1 MKLSSRLNILVILCV
16 TLTLVLA
23 LSLLQQRHFSQQT
36 FQQMHKLVELQLHLD
51 LLRSNLWLLQQYR
64 DTQAVENTQR
74 DLLRLNALLTTTQV
88 DDKQQQQLLANLKRQ
103 SNNISTLLEHSL
115 PKLSLIADD
124 QLVSSMLL
132 SRYNMSIQSMS
143 EDLFRFQHHTMDRAR
158 VLQLSHLYLNGALLL
173 AIALLVTGFTLHT
186 LRRFRR
192 HLGSL
197 KRGIR
202 DLAKGDLHSRIRLE
216 QQDELSE
223 LAHEFNNMK
232 QALMEATKRKDQLQQ
247 EVEEQTQQLQ
257 LQQDRLRYLADHDDL
272 TGALN
277 RGAATTELEH
287 AIVRCQRQQ
296 LKAALL
302 FIDLD
307 KFKPINDNFGHSAGD
322 AVLVEIAKRLKETL
336 RRSDL
341 VARIGGDEFIIWL
354 EPITDRKEVCTVLEK
369 INTLGRDIPWQG
381 QQLQVGLSTGISL
394 YPEHG
399 DTLAELINA
408 ADSAMYQAK
417 QAPLQT
423 SKEFAAKKQYSFAS
437 PLADA

>member
-1 MKLSSRLNILVILCV
+1 MKLSNRLMILVSLCIV
-16 TLTLVLA
+16 LTLVLA

-36 FQQMHKLVELQLHLD
+36 FDQMHKLVRLQLHLD
-51 LLRSNLWLLQQYR
+51 QLRSNLWLLQQYG
-64 DTQAVENTQR
+64 DIQAVENTQR
-74 DLLRLNALLTTTQV
+74 DLQRLNALLNVTQV
-88 DDKQQQQLLANLKRQ
+88 DDKHQQQLLANLKRQ
-103 SNNISTLLEHSL
+103 SEHINTLLDHSL
-115 PKLSLIADD
+115 PKLPRIAETP
-124 QLVSSMLL
+124 LVSSMLQ

-143 EDLFRFQHHTMDRAR
+143 EDLFRFQHYTMDKAR
-158 VLQLSHLYLNGALLL
+158 QLQLSHLYLNGALLL

-186 LRRFRR
+186 LRRFRL
-192 HLGSL
+192 HLASL

-202 DLAKGDLHSRIRLE
+202 DLARGDLHSRIQLE

-223 LAHEFNNMK
+223 LANEFNNMK
-232 QALMEATKRKDQLQQ
+232 QALMETTERKEQLQL
-247 EVEEQTQQLQ
+247 EVEAQTRQLQ

-307 KFKPINDNFGHSAGD
+307 KFKPINDSFGHSAGD
-322 AVLVEIAKRLKETL
+322 AVLVEIAKRMRNTL

-354 EPITDRKEVCTVLEK
+354 EPINSREEVCAVLEK
-369 INTLGRDIPWQG
+369 IHALGTDISWQG
-381 QQLQVGLSTGISL
+381 QRLEVGLSTGISL

-399 DTLAELINA
+399 DTLAELISA
-408 ADSAMYQAK
+408 ADNAMYQAK
-417 QAPLQT
+417 ESQAATGPQ
-423 SKEFAAKKQYSFAS
+423 AKQRYSFAKPS
-437 PLADA
+437 SQS

>member
-1 MKLSSRLNILVILCV
+1 MKLSSRLMILVSLCIV
-16 TLTLVLA
+16 LTLVLA

-36 FQQMHKLVELQLHLD
+36 FDQMHKLVRLQLHLD
-51 LLRSNLWLLQQYR
+51 QLRSNLWLLQQYG
-64 DTQAVENTQR
+64 DIQAVENTQR
-74 DLLRLNALLTTTQV
+74 DLQRLNALLNVTQV
-88 DDKQQQQLLANLKRQ
+88 DDKHQQQLLANLKRQ
-103 SNNISTLLEHSL
+103 SEHINTLLDHSL
-115 PKLSLIADD
+115 PKLPRIAETP
-124 QLVSSMLL
+124 LVSSMLQ

-143 EDLFRFQHHTMDRAR
+143 EDLFRFQHYTMDKAR
-158 VLQLSHLYLNGALLL
+158 QLQLSHLYLNGALLL

-186 LRRFRR
+186 LRRFRL
-192 HLGSL
+192 HLASL

-202 DLAKGDLHSRIRLE
+202 DLARGDLHSRIQLE

-223 LAHEFNNMK
+223 LANEFNNMK
-232 QALMEATKRKDQLQQ
+232 QALMETTERKEQLQL
-247 EVEEQTQQLQ
+247 EVEAQTRQLQ

-307 KFKPINDNFGHSAGD
+307 KFKPINDSFGHSAGD
-322 AVLVEIAKRLKETL
+322 AVLVEIAKRMRNTL

-354 EPITDRKEVCTVLEK
+354 EPINSREEVCAVLEK
-369 INTLGRDIPWQG
+369 IHALGTDISWQG
-381 QQLQVGLSTGISL
+381 QRLEVGLSTGISL

-399 DTLAELINA
+399 DTLAELISA
-408 ADSAMYQAK
+408 ADNAMYQAK
-417 QAPLQT
+417 ESQAATGPQ
-423 SKEFAAKKQYSFAS
+423 AKQRYSFAKPS
-437 PLADA
+437 SQS

>member
-88 DDKQQQQLLANLKRQ
+88 DDEQQQQLLANLKRQ

-223 LAHEFNNMK
+223 LASEFNNMK
-232 QALMEATKRKDQLQQ
+232 QALMEATERKDQLQQ

>member
-88 DDKQQQQLLANLKRQ
+88 DDEQQQQLLANLKRQ

-202 DLAKGDLHSRIRLE
+202 DLTKGDLHSRIRLE

-223 LAHEFNNMK
+223 LASEFNNMK
-232 QALMEATKRKDQLQQ
+232 QALMEATERKDQLQQ

>member
-1 MKLSSRLNILVILCV
+1 MKLSSRLMILVSLCIV
-16 TLTLVLA
+16 LTLVLA

-36 FQQMHKLVELQLHLD
+36 FDQMHKLVRLQLHLD
-51 LLRSNLWLLQQYR
+51 QLRSNLWLLQQYG
-64 DTQAVENTQR
+64 DIQAVENTQR
-74 DLLRLNALLTTTQV
+74 DLQRLNALLNVTQV

-103 SNNISTLLEHSL
+103 SEHINTLLDHSL
-115 PKLSLIADD
+115 PKLPRIAETP
-124 QLVSSMLL
+124 LVSSMLQ

-143 EDLFRFQHHTMDRAR
+143 EDLFRFQHYTMDKAR
-158 VLQLSHLYLNGALLL
+158 QLQLSHLYLNGALLL

-186 LRRFRR
+186 LRRFRL
-192 HLGSL
+192 HLASL

-202 DLAKGDLHSRIRLE
+202 DLARGDLHSRIQLA

-223 LAHEFNNMK
+223 LANEFNNMK
-232 QALMEATKRKDQLQQ
+232 QALMETTERKEQLQL
-247 EVEEQTQQLQ
+247 EVEAQTRQLQ

-307 KFKPINDNFGHSAGD
+307 KFKPINDSFGHSAGD
-322 AVLVEIAKRLKETL
+322 AVLVEIAKRMRNTL

-354 EPITDRKEVCTVLEK
+354 EPINSREEVCAVLEK
-369 INTLGRDIPWQG
+369 IHALGADIPWQG
-381 QQLQVGLSTGISL
+381 QRLEVGLSTGISL

-399 DTLAELINA
+399 VTLAELISA
-408 ADSAMYQAK
+408 ADNAMYQAK
-417 QAPLQT
+417 ETQAATDPKT
-423 SKEFAAKKQYSFAS
+423 KQRYSFAKPS
-437 PLADA
+437 PQS

>member
-16 TLTLVLA
+16 TLTLVLP

-88 DDKQQQQLLANLKRQ
+88 DDEQQQQLLANLKRQ

>member
-1 MKLSSRLNILVILCV
+1 MKLSSRLMILVSLCIV
-16 TLTLVLA
+16 LTLVLA

-36 FQQMHKLVELQLHLD
+36 FDQMHKLVRLQLHLD
-51 LLRSNLWLLQQYR
+51 QLRSNLWLLQQYG
-64 DTQAVENTQR
+64 DIQAVENTQR
-74 DLLRLNALLTTTQV
+74 DLQRLNALLNVTQV
-88 DDKQQQQLLANLKRQ
+88 DDKHQQQLLANLKRQ
-103 SNNISTLLEHSL
+103 SEHINTLLDHSL
-115 PKLSLIADD
+115 PKLPRIAETP
-124 QLVSSMLL
+124 LVSSMLQ

-143 EDLFRFQHHTMDRAR
+143 EDLFRFQHYTMDKAR
-158 VLQLSHLYLNGALLL
+158 QLQLSHLYLNGALLL

-186 LRRFRR
+186 LRRFRL
-192 HLGSL
+192 HLASL

-202 DLAKGDLHSRIRLE
+202 DLARGDLHSRIQLE

-223 LAHEFNNMK
+223 LANEFNNMK
-232 QALMEATKRKDQLQQ
+232 QALMETTERKEQLQL
-247 EVEEQTQQLQ
+247 EVEAQTRQLQ

-307 KFKPINDNFGHSAGD
+307 KFKPINDSFGHSAGD
-322 AVLVEIAKRLKETL
+322 AVLVEIAKRMRNTL

-354 EPITDRKEVCTVLEK
+354 EPINSREEICAVLEK
-369 INTLGRDIPWQG
+369 IHALGTDISWQG
-381 QQLQVGLSTGISL
+381 QRLEVGLSTGISL

-399 DTLAELINA
+399 DTLAELISA
-408 ADSAMYQAK
+408 ADNAMYQAK
-417 QAPLQT
+417 ESQAATGPQ
-423 SKEFAAKKQYSFAS
+423 AKQRYSFAKPS
-437 PLADA
+437 SQS

>member
-1 MKLSSRLNILVILCV
+1 MKLSSRLMILVSLCIV
-16 TLTLVLA
+16 LTLVLA

-36 FQQMHKLVELQLHLD
+36 FDQMHKLVRLQLHLD
-51 LLRSNLWLLQQYR
+51 QLRSNLWLLQQYG
-64 DTQAVENTQR
+64 DIQAVENTQR
-74 DLLRLNALLTTTQV
+74 DLQRLNALLNVTQV
-88 DDKQQQQLLANLKRQ
+88 DDKHQQQLLANLKRQ
-103 SNNISTLLEHSL
+103 SEHINTLLDHSL
-115 PKLSLIADD
+115 PKLPRIAETP
-124 QLVSSMLL
+124 LVSSMLQ

-143 EDLFRFQHHTMDRAR
+143 EDLFRFQHYTMDKAR
-158 VLQLSHLYLNGALLL
+158 QLQLSHLYLNGALLL

-186 LRRFRR
+186 LRRFRL
-192 HLGSL
+192 HLASL

-202 DLAKGDLHSRIRLE
+202 DLARGDLHSRIQLE

-223 LAHEFNNMK
+223 LANEFNNMK
-232 QALMEATKRKDQLQQ
+232 QALMETTERKEQLQL
-247 EVEEQTQQLQ
+247 EVEAQTRQLQ

-307 KFKPINDNFGHSAGD
+307 KFKPINDSFGHSAGD
-322 AVLVEIAKRLKETL
+322 AVLVEIAKRMRNTL

-354 EPITDRKEVCTVLEK
+354 EPINSREEVCAVLEK
-369 INTLGRDIPWQG
+369 IHALGTDISWQG
-381 QQLQVGLSTGISL
+381 QRLEVGLSTGISL

-399 DTLAELINA
+399 DTLPELISA
-408 ADSAMYQAK
+408 ADNAMYQAK
-417 QAPLQT
+417 ESQAATGPQ
-423 SKEFAAKKQYSFAS
+423 AKQRYSFAKPS
-437 PLADA
+437 SQS